1 MRSSPFVPL
10 CGAVLATVGFA
21 ALARADYSNDFSTNP
36 IGRPGVTVQGPDA
49 ANVNTRFTY
58 NGADGTLT
66 AHYNTT
72 APTIK
77 LLFPLGQQFTQ
88 NTSFTFSSRLEVLSS
103 GLNSPPDFGGEVV
116 CFGLLNS
123 STTGSTRAST
133 GHYDSSFNFVEDTPG
148 NSYDL
153 MTFDYFPTQDNTFGG
168 NSLDLTTV
176 QSAQAGH
183 AFDSQFFFGYTNAT
197 LPLDQFL
204 TVKVTY
210 DADTKVAT
218 LDYGSGT
225 VTSNLAGAA
234 FSADSLG
241 ITLWS
246 DPNLNPA
253 PPADPSGSPVAVDVV
268 FDSISAAA
276 VPEPG
281 TLALLGAGVLLL
293 NRRRRAG

>member
-1 MRSSPFVPL
+1 MGYCAVVPL

-21 ALARADYSNDFSTNP
+21 ALARADYSNDFSANP
-36 IGRPGVTVQGPDA
+36 IGSPGVTVQGPDA

-58 NGADGTLT
+58 NDADGTLT

-72 APTIK
+72 SPTIQ
-77 LLFPLGQQFTQ
+77 LLFPLGQQFNQ
-88 NTSFTFSSRLEVLSS
+88 NTSFTFSSRLKVLSS

-116 CFGLLNS
+116 SFGLLNS

-133 GHYDSSFNFVEDTPG
+133 GHYDSSFNFIEDTPG

-168 NSLDLTTV
+168 NSLNLTTV

-183 AFDSQFFFGYTNAT
+183 SFNSQFFFGYTNAT

-204 TVKVTY
+204 TIKVAY
-210 DADTKVAT
+210 DAGTKKAT
-218 LDYGSGT
+218 LDYGSGSLISDLT
-225 VTSNLAGAA
+225 GAA
-234 FSADSLG
+234 FSADSMG
-241 ITLWS
+241 ITLWN

-253 PPADPSGSPVAVDVV
+253 PPADASGSPVAADVV
-268 FDSISAAA
+268 FDSISVAT
-276 VPEPG
+276 PEPG
-281 TLALLGAGVLLL
+281 TLGLLGAGTLLL
-293 NRRRRAG
+293 LRGRRRIR